1 MVYGLYY
8 CYSIDIQ
15 EFKQMPLVKQQ
26 KNQVSKHSN
35 RVYKNNQNIRR
46 KGKLHQPGG
55 SSCNQR
61 R

>member
-15 EFKQMPLVKQQ
+15 AFQQMPHVKRE
-26 KNQVSKHSN
+26 KKQVSKHSN
-35 RVYKNNQNIRR
+35 RAYKNNQNIRR
-46 KGKLHQPGG
+46 KGRLHQPGG
-55 SSCNQR
+55 ASCQQR

>member
-8 CYSIDIQ
+8 CYSVNIR
-15 EFKQMPLVKQQ
+15 EFKQMPLVVQQ
-26 KNQVSKHSN
+26 NHQVFKHSN
-35 RVYKNNQNIRR
+35 RAYKNNQNIRR
-46 KGKLHQPGG
+46 KGSLKQPGG

>member
-15 EFKQMPLVKQQ
+15 EFKQMPHFKQL

-35 RVYKNNQNIRR
+35 RAYKNNQNIRR
-46 KGKLHQPGG
+46 KGRLHQPGG
-55 SSCNQR
+55 ASCQQR

>member
-8 CYSIDIQ
+8 CYSVNIR
-15 EFKQMPLVKQQ
+15 EFKQMPHVVQHN
-26 KNQVSKHSN
+26 NQVSNHSN
-35 RVYKNNQNIRR
+35 RAYKNNQNIRR
-46 KGKLHQPGG
+46 KGSLKQPGG